1 MSNKTKFQQLTPI
14 QQFELYNML
23 GKFESMF
30 QELVNK
36 SISQYGVDYL
46 YDDMWN
52 NSELSLDMEVVST
65 EIYTLNTQLGF
76 YAFYN

>member
-1 MSNKTKFQQLTPI
+1 MENKTQFQQLTPI

-23 GKFESMF
+23 GKYESMF

-36 SISQYGVDYL
+36 SIVQYGTDYL

-52 NSELSLDMEVVST
+52 NSELSLDMEAVSM
-65 EIYTLNTQLGF
+65 EIYTLNIQLGF